1 MKENYENWTTFA
13 VSTKTNVAYFFSE
26 TWCITVVVRMGRAKA
41 AITATT
47 TVLKR
52 LRGSY

>member
-1 MKENYENWTTFA
+1 MKTGPLLPKLAQKQMWPT
-13 VSTKTNVAYFFSE
+13 FFSE